1 MIEVRLLKPDDE
13 RKGFCSGNLDLDR
26 FFVRYAGQN
35 QFRHHIG
42 TTYVAVE
49 DDIIKGFVTVSSSS
63 IEVDDLPL
71 ESKKRFPQYPL
82 PVIRLARLAVAES
95 DRSRGVGLYLLRSVF
110 YLAYEMSKKVG
121 CIGIVVEA
129 KPDSVDFYTRYG
141 FEKIE
146 VLQGALADRPE
157 PVSMFLP
164 LSVIAL
170 SINRGAS

>member
-1 MIEVRLLKPDDE
+1 MIEVRLLRPNDE
-13 RKGFCSGNLDLDR
+13 RKGFCSGNPDLDR
-26 FFVRYAGQN
+26 FFILYTGQN

-42 TTYVAVE
+42 TTYVAIE
-49 DDIIKGFVTVSSSS
+49 DDRIKGFVTVSSSS
-63 IEVDDLPL
+63 IEVDNLPI
-71 ESKKRFPQYPL
+71 SRKKRFPQYPL

-95 DRSRGVGLYLLRSVF
+95 DRGRGVGLYLLRSVF

-121 CIGIVVEA
+121 CIGIVVDA

-164 LSVIAL
+164 LSVISLTMNTKAL
-170 SINRGAS
+170 

>member
-1 MIEVRLLKPDDE
+1 MIEVRLLRPDDE
-13 RKGFCSGNLDLDR
+13 RKGFCSGSPDLDR

-63 IEVDDLPL
+63 IEVDNLPPA
-71 ESKKRFPQYPL
+71 SKKRFPQYPL

-95 DRSRGVGLYLLRSVF
+95 ERSRGIGLYLLRSVF

-121 CIGIVVEA
+121 CIGIVVDA

-146 VLQGALADRPE
+146 VLQGVLADRPE
-157 PVSMFLP
+157 PVLMFLP
-164 LSVIAL
+164 LSVISL
-170 SINRGAS
+170 SISLLA